1 MILNRNVNII
11 SDVDGRKIVLIND
24 KKFKGLSK
32 ADWSE
37 VEEYLKQYIG
47 DYYEITAYS
56 EKIFIDVD
64 FPDEYSNSN
73 SRLGLKGARRKAKAN
88 AAQGIPE
95 IIQIAE
101 PMEFYWEENK
111 EEKHNEDAKFGWYRY
126 TIRFALPVY
135 NDKTGELERYNI
147 YSAIMLVRYAADG
160 KKYLYDLTTIKKETS
175 SPLEL

>member
-73 SRLGLKGARRKAKAN
+73 SRLGLK
-88 AAQGIPE
+88 
-95 IIQIAE
+95 
-101 PMEFYWEENK
+101 
-111 EEKHNEDAKFGWYRY
+111 
-126 TIRFALPVY
+126 
-135 NDKTGELERYNI
+135 
-147 YSAIMLVRYAADG
+147 
-160 KKYLYDLTTIKKETS
+160 
-175 SPLEL
+175 